1 MNLQVMIDALPAL
14 LGGAGLTLRL
24 VGLALVAGFVMA
36 LAVALA
42 RLARSPFAWMPAY
55 GFVFFF
61 RGTPLLVQI
70 FLVYYGLSQFA
81 AVRAS
86 PFWVVLREP
95 FWCALI
101 AFSLNTAAYTAEIV
115 RGAIQAVPRGQVE
128 AAKAIGMSRLTRM
141 RRIVLPQALRIGLP
155 AYGNEVILLIKA
167 SSLASTVT
175 LLDLTGVARTISSVN
190 YMPVEL
196 LSMAAL
202 IYLTMTFIVTRAFK
216 LAEHLLSGDR
226 RQPPSLA
233 ARPGPGSGAVSPGE
247 AK

>member
-1 MNLQVMIDALPAL
+1 MNIAVMIDSIPAL
-14 LGGAGLTLRL
+14 MEGAGLTLKL
-24 VGLALVAGFVMA
+24 VALALVAGLVIA
-36 LAVALA
+36 VLVALA
-42 RLARSPFAWMPAY
+42 RLSRTPFLWAPAY

-70 FLVYYGLSQFA
+70 FLVYYGLSQFS

-86 PFWVVLREP
+86 PIWFILREP

-101 AFSLNTAAYTAEIV
+101 AFSLNTAAYSAEIV
-115 RGAIQAVPRGQVE
+115 RGAIQAVPRGQIE
-128 AAKAIGMSRLTRM
+128 AAMAIGMSRLTRM
-141 RRIVLPQALRIGLP
+141 RRIVMPQAIRIGLP

-167 SSLASTVT
+167 SSLASTIT

-202 IYLTMTFIVTRAFK
+202 IYLAMTFVVTRAFK
-216 LAEHLLSGDR
+216 LAEYLLSGDR
-226 RQPPSLA
+226 RQPPVSARGQSLSVQ
-233 ARPGPGSGAVSPGE
+233 SGQ

>member
-1 MNLQVMIDALPAL
+1 MNIGVMIESIPAL

-24 VGLALVAGFVMA
+24 VGLALVAGFAVA
-36 LAVALA
+36 FLVALA
-42 RLARSPFAWMPAY
+42 RLSRSPLLWVPAY

-70 FLVYYGLSQFA
+70 FLVYYGLSQFP

-86 PFWVVLREP
+86 SLWFILREP

-101 AFSLNTAAYTAEIV
+101 AFTLNTSAYTAEIM
-115 RGAIQAVPRGQVE
+115 RGAIQAVPRGQIE
-128 AAKAIGMSRLTRM
+128 AAMAIGMSRLTRM
-141 RRIVLPQALRIGLP
+141 RRIVLPQAIRIGLP

-202 IYLTMTFIVTRAFK
+202 IYLAMTFTVTRAFK
-216 LAEHLLSGDR
+216 LLEHAVSADR
-226 RQPPSLA
+226 RQPPIA
-233 ARPGPGSGAVSPGE
+233 GGSSQKSFSVASGQ